1 MTNHVEHTNNL
12 IAELKKQY
20 TAQIEHLRAKISEQ
34 ENEINRLNRMLD
46 VLIYKSEV

>member
-12 IAELKKQY
+12 VAELKKQY
-20 TAQIEHLRAKISEQ
+20 TAQIEYLRAKISEQ
-34 ENEINRLNRMLD
+34 ENEIIRLNRMLD